1 MSKQKFSPTALD
13 QLLSDA
19 MEDTN
24 QLQNELKTNEYQEQD
39 DVLPVPPVSPQ
50 INQLVNKTS
59 QGATVDYSRVYSQLE
74 RLIENRK
81 YCTSSSWRNRSRC
94 ESELKLQPQLLL

>member
-50 INQLVNKTS
+50 INQLVNKIS

-94 ESELKLQPQLLL
+94 KPELKLQPQLLL